1 MRKFTL
7 TLAVLLGFTLLSSA
21 QAPAKASVGAGITYF
36 MPDYSESAF
45 GHWGAQEGGI
55 DGLNLFA
62 NANWDLPFFDNYY
75 LRFGMDGH
83 YLAANGSN
91 SSTIAAGFSP
101 HFGLGH
107 TQALDNGVLKVGLT
121 MGVSLIRTWESTATG
136 SNPLNASG
144 YGFWGSMAVPAGV
157 SVRYN
162 FPSGDNDYYAGVD
175 YRYFMFDDGIDGAGG
190 GGNRVNGYDD
200 HLMSFTM
207 GINLPSSYRSK
218 TLTALEKSKTQASA
232 LPKLREQLE
241 ASKQEKVALEDEV
254 ELAKSRTA
262 EALQHAD
269 SLEAYIASGQPSSA
283 ANGALDG
290 HGSTVTVIP
299 TEGFLVVI
307 GSFKSEALAKRYMNS
322 PSLQGESIHM
332 IKSGNGYH
340 RVFAGPY
347 DSQSKAIKV
356 LTKARSATPG
366 AWLLRTH

>member
-218 TLTALEKSKTQASA
+218 TLTALEKAKTQADA
-232 LPKLREQLE
+232 VPKLREQLE
-241 ASKQEKVALEDEV
+241 VSKQEKVALEDEV

>member
-190 GGNRVNGYDD
+190 GG
-200 HLMSFTM
+200 
-207 GINLPSSYRSK
+207 
-218 TLTALEKSKTQASA
+218 
-232 LPKLREQLE
+232 
-241 ASKQEKVALEDEV
+241 
-254 ELAKSRTA
+254 
-262 EALQHAD
+262 
-269 SLEAYIASGQPSSA
+269 
-283 ANGALDG
+283 
-290 HGSTVTVIP
+290 
-299 TEGFLVVI
+299 
-307 GSFKSEALAKRYMNS
+307 
-322 PSLQGESIHM
+322 
-332 IKSGNGYH
+332 
-340 RVFAGPY
+340 
-347 DSQSKAIKV
+347 
-356 LTKARSATPG
+356 
-366 AWLLRTH
+366 

>member
-1 MRKFTL
+1 
-7 TLAVLLGFTLLSSA
+7 
-21 QAPAKASVGAGITYF
+21 
-36 MPDYSESAF
+36 
-45 GHWGAQEGGI
+45 
-55 DGLNLFA
+55 
-62 NANWDLPFFDNYY
+62 
-75 LRFGMDGH
+75 
-83 YLAANGSN
+83 
-91 SSTIAAGFSP
+91 
-101 HFGLGH
+101 
-107 TQALDNGVLKVGLT
+107 
-121 MGVSLIRTWESTATG
+121 
-136 SNPLNASG
+136 
-144 YGFWGSMAVPAGV
+144 GFWGSMAVPAGV

-218 TLTALEKSKTQASA
+218 TLTALEKAKTQADA
-232 LPKLREQLE
+232 VPKLREQLE
-241 ASKQEKVALEDEV
+241 VSKQEKVALEDEV

>member
-83 YLAANGSN
+83 YLAAKGSN

-218 TLTALEKSKTQASA
+218 TLTALEKAKTQADA
-232 LPKLREQLE
+232 VPKLREQLE
-241 ASKQEKVALEDEV
+241 VSKQEKVALEDEV

>member
-1 MRKFTL
+1 MRKFTF
-7 TLAVLLGFTLLSSA
+7 TLAILLGFTLLSSA
-21 QAPAKASVGAGITYF
+21 QAPAKTSVGAGITYF

-107 TQALDNGVLKVGLT
+107 TQALDNGALKVGLT

-190 GGNRVNGYDD
+190 GGNRIGRYDD
-200 HLMSFTM
+200 HLLSFTM

-254 ELAKSRTA
+254 ELAKSLAA
-262 EALQHAD
+262 EAIQHAD
-269 SLEAYIASGQPSSA
+269 SLETFIASGQSVTGTEA
-283 ANGALDG
+283 VN
-290 HGSTVTVIP
+290 GSTTTAMR

-322 PSLQGESIHM
+322 PSLKGESIHM
-332 IKSGNGYH
+332 IQSSNGFH

-347 DSQSKAIKV
+347 NTQAEASKV
-356 LTKARSATPG
+356 LAKARSATPG
-366 AWLLRTH
+366 AWMLRTK

>member
-190 GGNRVNGYDD
+190 GGNRIGRYDD

-218 TLTALEKSKTQASA
+218 TLTALEKAKTQADA
-232 LPKLREQLE
+232 VPKLREQLE
-241 ASKQEKVALEDEV
+241 VSKQEKVALEDEV

>member
-1 MRKFTL
+1 
-7 TLAVLLGFTLLSSA
+7 
-21 QAPAKASVGAGITYF
+21 
-36 MPDYSESAF
+36 
-45 GHWGAQEGGI
+45 
-55 DGLNLFA
+55 
-62 NANWDLPFFDNYY
+62 
-75 LRFGMDGH
+75 
-83 YLAANGSN
+83 
-91 SSTIAAGFSP
+91 
-101 HFGLGH
+101 
-107 TQALDNGVLKVGLT
+107 

-218 TLTALEKSKTQASA
+218 TLTALEKAKTQ
-232 LPKLREQLE
+232 
-241 ASKQEKVALEDEV
+241 
-254 ELAKSRTA
+254 A